1 MEDVLFG
8 KSEEFRRVAP
18 YFPEEVFEHLPD
30 LLAQGVKAAG
40 SYRERDMLLMA
51 MITNISA
58 CLPEVRVLYDQVYY
72 SPHLYY
78 MVIAHAGGGKG
89 VVSLAG
95 LLPGEIHRYYE
106 KQNEEMRLVYDKAFF
121 EWELELKKAQ
131 AEKRSPDFSLRPK
144 EPVRK
149 LLTLSPNV
157 SKSMLISA
165 LEESGK
171 LGCCINATEL
181 DWCRELSGMI
191 TESTMMCFGRL
202 FSTKWFRP
210 ISR

>member
-1 MEDVLFG
+1 
-8 KSEEFRRVAP
+8 
-18 YFPEEVFEHLPD
+18 
-30 LLAQGVKAAG
+30 
-40 SYRERDMLLMA
+40 
-51 MITNISA
+51 
-58 CLPEVRVLYDQVYY
+58 
-72 SPHLYY
+72 
-78 MVIAHAGGGKG
+78 
-89 VVSLAG
+89 
-95 LLPGEIHRYYE
+95 
-106 KQNEEMRLVYDKAFF
+106 MRLVYDKAFF

-181 DWCRELSGMI
+181 DMVSGAI
-191 TESTMMCFGRL
+191 RNDYG
-202 FSTKWFRP
+202 KHDDVFRAAFQGERP
-210 ISR
+210 SGGGP

>member
-40 SYRERDMLLMA
+40 NYRERDMLLMA

-165 LEESGK
+165 LEESGQAGV
-171 LGCCINATEL
+171 LHQCYGAGHGVGSYPE
-181 DWCRELSGMI
+181 
-191 TESTMMCFGRL
+191 
-202 FSTKWFRP
+202 
-210 ISR
+210 